1 MSTIELKK
9 ELHNYIENADDQFV
23 KMFYEMAKAYMLQK
37 NKDKMIL
44 EGEDDIKKGQTYTLE
59 EAKEIMKRWNSSEE

>member
-9 ELHNYIENADDQFV
+9 ELHNYIDNADDKFV

-37 NKDKMIL
+37 NKDKMIA
-44 EGEDDIKKGQTYTLE
+44 EGEKDIKSGQTYSLE
-59 EAKEIMKRWNSSEE
+59 EAKEIMKKWNP

>member
-37 NKDKMIL
+37 NKDKMIA
-44 EGEDDIKKGQTYTLE
+44 EGEQDIKNGQTYSLE
-59 EAKEIMKRWNSSEE
+59 QAKELMKKWNP